1 LTRIKQASISVS
13 EETNTSTDYKIVMQ
27 EEDLKMTECVYCG
40 DRKLEDRHEVC
51 KDCWNKV
58 QSMGFKAQDIEDWFS
73 DRVMAENTEIEEI
86 LELASK
92 LSDKITE
99 QVYLRE

>member
-1 LTRIKQASISVS
+1 
-13 EETNTSTDYKIVMQ
+13 
-27 EEDLKMTECVYCG
+27 
-40 DRKLEDRHEVC
+40 
-51 KDCWNKV
+51 
-58 QSMGFKAQDIEDWFS
+58 MGFKAQDIEDWFS